1 MKFKKKLFTIFENE
15 INIYN
20 IKIKDKID
28 LQNCIVDFDH
38 TTTASLVDSNK
49 YKFKILVPST
59 TKKIINGGKY
69 TQFVFGCDS
78 DELRKEWIFLL

>member
-15 INIYN
+15 IEVHN
-20 IKIKDKID
+20 IKIKEKID
-28 LQNCIVDFDH
+28 LASCIVDFDY
-38 TTTASLVDSNK
+38 TTNASLVDQNK

-59 TKKIINGGKY
+59 SKKIVNGGKY
-69 TQFVFGCDS
+69 SQYVLGCDS